1 MSKYARTSNYGRLV
15 PVRAAVLIGL
25 LAMLGCGGSYE
36 LWQLE
41 TKHIWNI
48 FHLSRWVME
57 MWLIALSTILIIVL
71 SAAITYLHGIRSQ
84 DSAANGLVRQIT
96 MLIGMAI
103 LIITGIKDAFVR
115 VNFWDLSNA
124 IGEVE
129 EILDKFDDEWQRHDL
144 TIPAI
149 RGDFTDNYIDT
160 KNKIRGV
167 RDRLRKK
174 SPKTQFGGGQAGVT
188 GELVIM
194 LSGATMLAASGG
206 PQRDSTFVPQ
216 WYADPP
222 KNESAAFITGR
233 ASAPGLG
240 DAQSQAAATALEMF
254 TQVIRQSLSLKFG
267 DRQTNQGQAIPSF
280 AAESIKKGLQPYWE
294 KHILND
300 DFIYNAQDNTFTV
313 FVLVQIDHGLAQDIY
328 DAFVAPSLG
337 KTMAEDV
344 WVQVKEIMSRDVRL
358 TATDLRQRRAGDS
371 IRSHEAG
378 RFAAGYSAFEA
389 GQQQLQSRHY
399 KEAAVKLRAV
409 VDANPGF
416 YQANFNLAQAYQL
429 SGDDKQAGI
438 FYQQA
443 VKLEQNLPTALRDA
457 SLYYHLGQHY
467 EQREDSEKALA
478 NYNRALQID
487 PEQAYALRARYY
499 LLRQEE

>member
-1 MSKYARTSNYGRLV
+1 MSKHAKASNYGRLV
-15 PVRAAVLIGL
+15 PAGATAMIGL

-36 LWQLE
+36 LWQLPE
-41 TKHIWNI
+41 TKHIWDI
-48 FHLSRWVME
+48 FHLSRWVLE
-57 MWLIALSTILIIVL
+57 MRLIALSTILIIVL
-71 SAAITYLHGIRSQ
+71 SAAITYMHGVRSQ
-84 DSAANGLVRQIT
+84 DSAANGLARKVT
-96 MLIGMAI
+96 MLIGIVI
-103 LIITGIKDAFVR
+103 LITTSIKDAFIR
-115 VNFWDLSNA
+115 VNFWDLSYA
-124 IGEVE
+124 IEDVE
-129 EILDKFDDEWQRHDL
+129 EILDNFDLRWQRFDL
-144 TIPAI
+144 SIPAI
-149 RGDFTDNYIDT
+149 RGEFTNNVINT
-160 KNKIRGV
+160 KDKVRGV

-174 SPKTQFGGGQAGVT
+174 SPRTQSGGVAPPPT
-188 GELVIM
+188 GAMIT
-194 LSGATMLAASGG
+194 LSWATMLAARGD

-240 DAQSQAAATALEMF
+240 DAQSRAAATALEMF

-280 AAESIKKGLQPYWE
+280 VAESIKKGLQPYWE

-328 DAFVAPSLG
+328 DAFVAPSLD
-337 KTMAEDV
+337 KTMAEEV

-389 GQQQLQSRHY
+389 GQQQLQARHY
-399 KEAAVKLRAV
+399 KEAAAKLRAV
-409 VDANPGF
+409 VDANPHF
-416 YQANFNLAQAYQL
+416 YLANFNLAKAYEL
-429 SGDDKQAGI
+429 LGDKEQAGSFFQRAI
-438 FYQQA
+438 I
-443 VKLEQNLPTALRDA
+443 LEQSLPTALRDA

-467 EQREDSEKALA
+467 EQRKDSEKALA

-499 LLRQEE
+499 LLK

>member
-25 LAMLGCGGSYE
+25 LALLGCGGSYE
-36 LWQLE
+36 LWQLPE

-48 FHLSRWVME
+48 FHLSRWVLE

-71 SAAITYLHGIRSQ
+71 SAAITYMHGVRSQ
-84 DSAANGLVRQIT
+84 DSAANGLVRKVT
-96 MLIGMAI
+96 MLIGIVI
-103 LIITGIKDAFVR
+103 LITTSIKDAFIR
-115 VNFWDLSNA
+115 VNFWDLSYA
-124 IGEVE
+124 IEDVE
-129 EILDKFDDEWQRHDL
+129 EILDNFDLRWQRFDL
-144 TIPAI
+144 TLPAI
-149 RGDFTDNYIDT
+149 RGEFTNNIINT
-160 KNKIRGV
+160 KDKVRGV

-174 SPKTQFGGGQAGVT
+174 SPRTQSGGGQVSVNS
-188 GELVIM
+188 ELVIM

-399 KEAAVKLRAV
+399 KEAAVKLRA
-409 VDANPGF
+409 
-416 YQANFNLAQAYQL
+416 
-429 SGDDKQAGI
+429 
-438 FYQQA
+438 
-443 VKLEQNLPTALRDA
+443 
-457 SLYYHLGQHY
+457 
-467 EQREDSEKALA
+467 
-478 NYNRALQID
+478 
-487 PEQAYALRARYY
+487 
-499 LLRQEE
+499 